1 MQTEIQRLT
10 ARVTSLQDELRDSAV
25 ARARLTSR
33 EQEHINRARES
44 VRFSV
49 IWLYCTFER
58 ILTRSVQEREF
69 EKLKRTV
76 AENQARAKSYETR
89 IRELEEAQASDRADV
104 LEKSLKSTQ
113 ERVETLEFQLSKSKQ
128 VSVRLFYKLFA
139 I

>member
-49 IWLYCTFER
+49 IWLC
-58 ILTRSVQEREF
+58 V
-69 EKLKRTV
+69 
-76 AENQARAKSYETR
+76 
-89 IRELEEAQASDRADV
+89 
-104 LEKSLKSTQ
+104 
-113 ERVETLEFQLSKSKQ
+113 
-128 VSVRLFYKLFA
+128 
-139 I
+139 